1 MRHVQLRAFHH
12 VALSGSFSRAAAAL
26 HVTQPAVS
34 DQIRK
39 LEEEY
44 DTLLFNRAKRQVT
57 LTWAGGELLAITRR
71 LFDAEDQA
79 HQLLSEN
86 RALQGGTLRIVADSA
101 AHVLRV
107 LAAFRARYP
116 AVRVTIRAGNSQ
128 QVMDSLHGY
137 HADLGVIGEIP
148 HGEVFDHVRL
158 NATPITAFV
167 AKGHPLAHLP
177 RLRFADLAGHALVL
191 RENGSKTR
199 TKLEQAAAVAGVT
212 LEAAIEAEGRE
223 AVREIVAS
231 GAGVGFV
238 SGAEFIPD
246 ARLVAIPIEGGEVLM
261 MEEALIC
268 LRERRSG
275 KLVRAFLETARSVN
289 PG

>member
-1 MRHVQLRAFHH
+1 MRHVQLRAFHQ
-12 VALSGSFSRAAAAL
+12 VALSGSFSRAAEAL
-26 HVTQPAVS
+26 HVTQPAIS

-57 LTWAGGELLAITRR
+57 LTWAGAALLEVTRR

-79 HQLLSEN
+79 LMLLTEN

-101 AHVLRV
+101 VHVLRV

-116 AVRVTIRAGNSQ
+116 GVRVSIRAGNSA
-128 QVMDSLHGY
+128 QVRASLHAY
-137 HADLGVIGEIP
+137 EADLGVIGEIP
-148 HGEVFDHVRL
+148 DGETFEHLRL

-167 AKGHPLAHLP
+167 AADHPLAGAAVLP
-177 RLRFADLAGHALVL
+177 WASLPFLTLVL
-191 RENGSKTR
+191 RERGSKTR
-199 TKLEQAAAVAGVT
+199 TKLEAAAADHGLT
-212 LEAAIEAEGRE
+212 LTAAIEAEGRE
-223 AVREIVAS
+223 AVRELVAS

-238 SGAEFIPD
+238 SGAEFVPD
-246 ARLVAIPIEGGEVLM
+246 ARLVAVPLPASDRLM

-268 LRERRSG
+268 LRERRGG
-275 KLVRAFLETARSVN
+275 KVVRAFLDMARQV
-289 PG
+289 G

>member
-1 MRHVQLRAFHH
+1 MRHVQLRAFHQ
-12 VALSGSFSRAAAAL
+12 VALTGSFSRAAEAL
-26 HVTQPAVS
+26 HVTQPAIS

-57 LTWAGGELLAITRR
+57 LTWAGMALFEVTKR

-79 HQLLSEN
+79 LQLLTEN

-101 AHVLRV
+101 VHVLPV
-107 LAAFRARYP
+107 LAAFRQRYP
-116 AVRVTIRAGNSQ
+116 GVRVTIRAGNSQ
-128 QVMDSLHGY
+128 QVMDSLHAY
-137 HADLGVIGEIP
+137 EADLGVIGEVP
-148 HGEVFDHVRL
+148 VGETFDHIAL

-167 AKGHPLAHLP
+167 ATGHPLAGR
-177 RLRFADLAGHALVL
+177 RLDWADLAHWPLVL
-191 RENGSKTR
+191 RERGSKTR
-199 TKLEQAAAVAGVT
+199 IKLEAAAGMALT
-212 LEAAIEAEGRE
+212 PAIEAEGRE

-238 SGAEFIPD
+238 SGAEFVPD
-246 ARLVAIPIEGGEVLM
+246 ARLVAVPLPPSDLLM

-268 LRERRSG
+268 LRERRGG
-275 KLVRAFLETARSVN
+275 KMVRAFLDMARQAVA
-289 PG
+289 G